1 LNEAQHSAWRVNA
14 RGIRLMMASMAAYLV
29 NDTLVKFAGQTVPPA
44 QLIFVRGIMAFAN
57 FMHDT
62 GAIKAKPSS
71 WKDAF
76 IPELHSSPGN

>member
-1 LNEAQHSAWRVNA
+1 
-14 RGIRLMMASMAAYLV
+14 
-29 NDTLVKFAGQTVPPA
+29 
-44 QLIFVRGIMAFAN
+44 MAFAN